1 MPTKIDSMDLLP
13 KHRKLFA
20 SRMKYKRNFLG
31 LSQSRLSQ
39 LTGMATSHISALET
53 GQVNPSLDVMIRIS
67 RALDESLAYFV
78 IE

>member
-1 MPTKIDSMDLLP
+1 MPTKIDSGDLLP
-13 KHRKLFA
+13 FHRNLFS
-20 SRMKYKRNFLG
+20 SRMKDKRKFLR
-31 LSQSRLSQ
+31 LSQSELHR

-53 GQVNPSLDVMIRIS
+53 GHVNPSLDVMVKIS